1 MSGVVNHKVWVALL
15 VAVMAAAMM
24 GALLVDGSDKPA
36 HAGAFPSINEK
47 IAYQSAVLAG
57 FNNDIY
63 TINPDGTY
71 QTNLSISVR
80 GEETTSPPRTGPAE
94 RK

>member
-1 MSGVVNHKVWVALL
+1 
-15 VAVMAAAMM
+15 M
-24 GALLVDGSDKPA
+24 GPISLPTPVPFQASTR
-36 HAGAFPSINEK
+36 K